1 MTVFFSL
8 LPYIGMRFDIE
19 FFNLGYIDRLA
30 YKNTFIH
37 RLDAR
42 VKVLIT
48 LIYIILVVSFPKYEI
63 VQLVPFFLFPVVFIT
78 LGEIPVNFLIKRVLI
93 VSGFVFFIA
102 IFNPILDRKVAF
114 YFLNIPISYG
124 FISFFS
130 IFIKF
135 FLTISFLFLLVATT
149 SFSGICYALRY
160 FKVPE
165 IFVNQ
170 LLFLYRYIFVLAEE
184 TMRMVRAKDI
194 RSFGKNGNDI
204 KIFVKLTGNLLIK
217 SIERAE
223 RIYYAMLSRGFNGIM
238 PYLRKKKIDIYD
250 IVFFLVSIL
259 VLVFF
264 RMFNIP
270 ELIEILVRG

>member
-1 MTVFFSL
+1 
-8 LPYIGMRFDIE
+8 MRFDIE
-19 FFNLGYIDRLA
+19 FFNLGFIDRLA
-30 YKNTFIH
+30 YKDTFIH

-63 VQLVPFFLFPVVFIT
+63 VKLVPFFLFPVVFIT
-78 LGEIPVNFLIKRVLI
+78 IGEIPLNFLIKRVLI

-259 VLVFF
+259 VLIFF